1 MHRSCMTRL
10 YVMNCFRRIFSSS
23 FSKPAWCL
31 LVALSFVAPTALLAE
46 KPGVA
51 VAPFE
56 SGDNR
61 NGETLAAQVLARL
74 QRAGGIQLTER
85 GQLSKVLAELSLGE
99 SGAVDESSAP
109 EIGRLVGAQYLIL
122 GRVDAAAAESDA
134 RSRPRDGNTFTAS
147 VRVVRAETGVVIGA
161 GYATGTMQT
170 LADRLAADA
179 LNTLRIYLALE
190 NPESPYSVLLK
201 LKGGSSAQVD
211 GKNPTYRVGD
221 QLSLEFKVLRHNND
235 APRFVYVQLY
245 SIDAQGA
252 LTLIYPNKFS
262 PQARVE
268 VDREYRL
275 PADADDFEWIL
286 TEPVGS
292 EKIQAIVT
300 TEPIDFFQLG
310 DRYKTEAFP
319 AVDGKR
325 YRDDVRTYRGIV
337 TRIKKEKLK
346 DWVAERV
353 TYQLVKP

>member
-1 MHRSCMTRL
+1 M
-10 YVMNCFRRIFSSS
+10 
-23 FSKPAWCL
+23 
-31 LVALSFVAPTALLAE
+31 
-46 KPGVA
+46 
-51 VAPFE
+51 
-56 SGDNR
+56 
-61 NGETLAAQVLARL
+61 
-74 QRAGGIQLTER
+74 
-85 GQLSKVLAELSLGE
+85 
-99 SGAVDESSAP
+99 
-109 EIGRLVGAQYLIL
+109 VGAQYLIL